1 MKIEDTK
8 FYKFAEKFCKE
19 NNKEWEGD
27 RFAFFHNNDIP
38 FDSVDRIY
46 ALYLIDEKSH
56 FLDINLDEILK
67 DKEKQTNEYMYSLM
81 TDYEKEEFDLVT
93 NWAYENYEREG
104 MSPYVAFF
112 NIIDVAKKGINVVL
126 KDSYYNGGW
135 FGAS

>member
-8 FYKFAEKFCKE
+8 FYKFAERFCKE

-46 ALYLIDEKSH
+46 ALYLIDENSH
-56 FLDINLDEILK
+56 LLNINLEEILK
-67 DKEKQTNEYMYSLM
+67 DKEKQNDDFMKSLM
-81 TDYEKEEFDLVT
+81 TEEEQEEFALVS

-104 MSPYVAFF
+104 MSRYVAFF
-112 NIIDVAKKGINVVL
+112 NIIDVAQKGKEVVL
-126 KDSYYNGGW
+126 KDSYDDGGW

>member
-1 MKIEDTK
+1 MEIEETK
-8 FYKFAEKFCKE
+8 FYKFAENFCKE
-19 NNKEWEGD
+19 NNKKWEGD
-27 RFAFFHNNDIP
+27 RFAFFHSNDVP

-56 FLDINLDEILK
+56 LLDINLDEILN
-67 DKEKQTNEYMYSLM
+67 DKEKQTNDYMYSLM

-93 NWAYENYEREG
+93 NWSYENYEREG

-112 NIIDVAKKGINVVL
+112 NIIDVAKKGKEVVL
-126 KDSYYNGGW
+126 KDSYYDGGW

>member
-1 MKIEDTK
+1 MEIKDTK

-19 NNKEWEGD
+19 NNKEFAGT
-27 RFAFFHNNDIP
+27 RFAFFHNNNIP

-46 ALYLIDEKSH
+46 ALYLIDSNSH
-56 FLDINLDEILK
+56 LIDINLDEILK
-67 DKEKQTNEYMYSLM
+67 DKDKQTNEYMYSLM
-81 TDYEKEEFDLVT
+81 TEEETEEFKLVT

-112 NIIDVAKKGINVVL
+112 NIIDVAKKGREVVL
-126 KDSYYNGGW
+126 KDSYYDGGW

>member
-19 NNKEWEGD
+19 NNKKWEGD

-46 ALYLIDEKSH
+46 ALYLIDENSH
-56 FLDINLDEILK
+56 LLNINLEEVLN
-67 DKEKQTNEYMYSLM
+67 DKEKQNNDFMKSLM
-81 TDYEKEEFDLVT
+81 TEEEQEEFDLVS

-104 MSPYVAFF
+104 IDRYVAFF
-112 NIIDVAKKGINVVL
+112 NMISVAQKGKEKVL
-126 KDSYYNGGW
+126 KDSYYDGGW

>member
-19 NNKEWEGD
+19 NNKEWEGN

-38 FDSVDRIY
+38 FDSVDRVY
-46 ALYLIDEKSH
+46 ALYLIDENSH
-56 FLDINLDEILK
+56 LLNINLEEILN
-67 DKEKQTNEYMYSLM
+67 DKEKQNDNFMKSLM
-81 TDYEKEEFDLVT
+81 TEEEQEEFALVS

-104 MSPYVAFF
+104 MSRYVAFF
-112 NIIDVAKKGINVVL
+112 NIIYVAQKGKEVVL

>member
-19 NNKEWEGD
+19 NNKEWEGN

-46 ALYLIDEKSH
+46 ALYLIDENSP
-56 FLDINLDEILK
+56 LLNINLEEILK
-67 DKEKQTNEYMYSLM
+67 DKEKQNDDFMKSLM
-81 TDYEKEEFDLVT
+81 TEEEQEEFALVS

-104 MSPYVAFF
+104 MSRYVAFF
-112 NIIDVAKKGINVVL
+112 NIIDVAQKGKEIVL
-126 KDSYYNGGW
+126 KDSYYDGGW

>member
-1 MKIEDTK
+1 MKIEETK

-19 NNKEWEGD
+19 NNRKWLGD
-27 RFAFFHNNDIP
+27 RFAFFHNNNIP

-46 ALYLIDEKSH
+46 ALYLIDEKSQ
-56 FLDINLDEILK
+56 LLNINLDEILK

-81 TDYEKEEFDLVT
+81 NDYEQEEFKLVT
-93 NWAYENYEREG
+93 EWAYENYEREA

-112 NIIDVAKKGINVVL
+112 NIISVAQKGKEVVL
-126 KDSYYNGGW
+126 KDSYYDGGW

>member
-19 NNKEWEGD
+19 NNKEWEGN
-27 RFAFFHNNDIP
+27 RFAFFHNKDIP
-38 FDSVDRIY
+38 FDSVDRVY
-46 ALYLIDEKSH
+46 ALYLIDENSH
-56 FLDINLDEILK
+56 LLNINLEEILN
-67 DKEKQTNEYMYSLM
+67 DKEKQNDNFMKSLM
-81 TDYEKEEFDLVT
+81 TEAEQEEFALVS

-104 MSPYVAFF
+104 MSRYVAFF
-112 NIIDVAKKGINVVL
+112 NIIYVAQKGKEVVL

>member
-1 MKIEDTK
+1 MKIEETK

-19 NNKEWEGD
+19 NNRKWEGD
-27 RFAFFHNNDIP
+27 RFAFFHNNNIP

-46 ALYLIDEKSH
+46 ALYLIDEKSN
-56 FLDINLDEILK
+56 LLNINLDEILK

-81 TDYEKEEFDLVT
+81 NDYEKEEFSLVS
-93 NWAYENYEREG
+93 NWAYENYEREA

-112 NIIDVAKKGINVVL
+112 NIISVAQKGKDAVL
-126 KDSYYNGGW
+126 KDSYYDGGW

>member
-19 NNKEWEGD
+19 NNKKWEGD

-46 ALYLIDEKSH
+46 ALYLIDENSH
-56 FLDINLDEILK
+56 LLNINLEEILNN
-67 DKEKQTNEYMYSLM
+67 KEKQNDDFMKSLM
-81 TDYEKEEFDLVT
+81 SEEEQEEFTLVS
-93 NWAYENYEREG
+93 NWAYENYERER
-104 MSPYVAFF
+104 MSRYVAFF
-112 NIIDVAKKGINVVL
+112 NIINVAQKGKEIVL
-126 KDSYYNGGW
+126 KDSYYDGGW

>member
-1 MKIEDTK
+1 MKIEETK

-19 NNKEWEGD
+19 NNQKWEGD
-27 RFAFFHNNDIP
+27 RFAFFHNNNIP

-46 ALYLIDEKSH
+46 ALYLIDEKSD
-56 FLDINLDEILK
+56 LLNINLDEILK

-81 TDYEKEEFDLVT
+81 NDYEKEEFSLVT
-93 NWAYENYEREG
+93 NWAYENYEREA

-112 NIIDVAKKGINVVL
+112 NIISVAQKGKDVVL
-126 KDSYYNGGW
+126 KDSYYDGGW

>member
-46 ALYLIDEKSH
+46 ALYLIDENSP
-56 FLDINLDEILK
+56 LLNINLEEILNDK
-67 DKEKQTNEYMYSLM
+67 DKQNDDFMKSLM
-81 TDYEKEEFDLVT
+81 SEEEQEEFDLVS

-104 MSPYVAFF
+104 MSRYIAFF
-112 NIIDVAKKGINVVL
+112 NIINVAQKGKEVVL
-126 KDSYYNGGW
+126 KDSYYDGGW